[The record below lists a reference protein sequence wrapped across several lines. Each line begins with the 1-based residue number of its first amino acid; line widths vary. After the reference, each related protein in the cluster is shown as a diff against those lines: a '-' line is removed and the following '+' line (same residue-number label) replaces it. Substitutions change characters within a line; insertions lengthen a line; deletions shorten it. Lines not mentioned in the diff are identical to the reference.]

1 MSALT
6 YSTVEVADLL
16 GVSPW
21 GLYES
26 IRRDEAPFPFV
37 RVGRRIV
44 WPRRPVDEALG
55 ISMGGR
61 TEMAHEQT
69 QAVP

>member
-1 MSALT
+1 MSAAVYTTSEL
-6 YSTVEVADLL
+6 ADLT

-21 GLYES
+21 ALYES
-26 IRRDEAPFPFV
+26 IRRDQAPFPFI